1 MPFIS
6 RYAEYLSKDGTYIDL
21 EEVLKAKEATAL
33 DIAVYGNNIYG
44 DLRNVY
50 TIPNPRGEVAA
61 TISVAY
67 KFAKEEDGCN

>member
-6 RYAEYLSKDGTYIDL
+6 RYAEYLTDNGTYVDL
-21 EEVLKAKEATAL
+21 EEILQAKEATAL

-50 TIPNPRGEVAA
+50 SIGNDVMA

>member
-6 RYAEYLSKDGTYIDL
+6 RYAEYLTQNGTYIDL
-21 EEVLKAKEATAL
+21 EETLQAKEATAL

-50 TIPNPRGEVAA
+50 SISNEVMA
-61 TISVAY
+61 TISIAY